1 MDFKIISISTLLTIV
16 IILATASLGA
26 TANISNND
34 EITGYGYENPD
45 DNDDDDN
52 SYWSYWNKRYNTTNN
67 TENNTTNQTIYGNY
81 TKVLNDTQIDA
92 LYNNGDGVTFTP
104 KNATYLPKEPPYNL
118 ITLAKVLS
126 SFAAIFII
134 YKIITIFFIK
144 KTPTYN
150 THTYPEKETEIDDFS
165 DDNDGNKNL

>member
-34 EITGYGYENPD
+34 EFGYGYSYENPD
-45 DNDDDDN
+45 DNDDDDD
-52 SYWSYWNKRYNTTNN
+52 SFWTKYWRSKKNETITNVTNTTDYDVYH
-67 TENNTTNQTIYGNY
+67 TIFDNED
-81 TKVLNDTQIDA
+81 NDA
-92 LYNNGDGVTFTP
+92 LYNNGDGITVTP